1 MRGRSF
7 AVGVTVPIAL
17 SIIAT
22 SGVQPAH
29 ASLVSPRAA
38 VVAPPGIPA
47 EVLTP
52 AGSGS
57 VGSPQPVPTSFTGA
71 LNSALSAAPLGS
83 DVTGQVTDAATGAV
97 LYSKSSNRP
106 QHPASTIKILT
117 AIAILKALGPDA
129 RLTTNVTFDSV
140 NNQVVLH
147 GAGDST
153 LARVRSEA
161 SSLPAGQSAR
171 PATLSELAVRTAAA
185 LHKAGATNIHLGLDD
200 SLFVGSS
207 LAPGWKPSFVAA
219 GVVSP
224 VMALS
229 ADGGRVSAASNVRS
243 EDPAKAAAEYFAG
256 RLRALGIKVA
266 PIITRVT
273 NPVDSAGQNP
283 TKPVTSTPTPALT
296 SSTADVVAASASAA
310 SAASG
315 PVVSSST
322 SLGDGSQAPA
332 ATGPTVIASVQSPP
346 IADLVERMLTR
357 SDDDL
362 AEALGHLA
370 GGKLVGSAS
379 FEGGVRATKDTLEQS
394 GLSMKGMRLADASG
408 LSSLNELDSATFTH
422 ALSVVVENKPFTGS
436 SVGTLWPVSS
446 GLPIA
451 GLTGTLSDRF
461 TSAKTIRGRGV
472 VRAKTGTLTGVI
484 GLAGIVRDSHGRIL
498 IFDFD
503 ADHAPGPIAD
513 ARAAVDRAATIVATN

>member
-1 MRGRSF
+1 MRGNSLL
-7 AVGVTVPIAL
+7 AGVTVPVAL
-17 SIIAT
+17 LIVAS
-22 SGVQPAH
+22 SGAQTAQ
-29 ASLVSPRAA
+29 ASLLSPRTA

-47 EVLTP
+47 EVLAP
-52 AGSGS
+52 AGSEAGS
-57 VGSPQPVPTSFTGA
+57 SAQSIPTSFTGS
-71 LNSALSAAPLGS
+71 LNSALGAAPLGS

-117 AIAILKALGPDA
+117 AMAILKALGPDA
-129 RLTTNVTFDSV
+129 RLSTNVTFDSV
-140 NNQVVLH
+140 SDQVVLH

-161 SSLPAGQSAR
+161 SSWPTGQSAR
-171 PATLSELAVRTAAA
+171 PATLSDLAVRTAAA
-185 LHKAGATNIHLGLDD
+185 LHKAGATNIHLALDD

-207 LAPGWKPSFVAA
+207 LAPGWKPSYVTA

-229 ADGGRVSAASNVRS
+229 ADGGRVSASSNVRS
-243 EDPAKAAAEYFAG
+243 EDPAKVAADYFAG

-266 PIITRVT
+266 PIITRVA
-273 NPVDSAGQNP
+273 NPVDSAGESP
-283 TKPVTSTPTPALT
+283 TKPVTNTPTPMST
-296 SSTADVVAASASAA
+296 SVASAIAAPA
-310 SAASG
+310 SAGAVSSG
-315 PVVSSST
+315 PSVPALMSP
-322 SLGDGSQAPA
+322 GDGSQAPA
-332 ATGPTVIASVQSPP
+332 AAGPTVIASVQSPS

-422 ALSVVVENKPFTGS
+422 ALSVVVANKPFTGS

-513 ARAAVDRAATIVATN
+513 ARAAVDRVATIVATS